1 MFILYQIT
9 ISLLIIFSPII
20 FVYRILNN
28 KEEPKRIR
36 EKFSFP
42 SKIKNR
48 GKLIWFHSA
57 SVGELMS
64 IIPLIKYYEN
74 KKYIKQILVTS
85 STISSSK
92 ILKKFKFKKT
102 THQFFPIDHVY
113 FTNKFLKYWKPSV
126 AIFIESEIWPSM
138 FKNLKKNNIPLI
150 LLNARLTKKTF
161 KKWMQIE
168 SFAKSI
174 FNLITISY
182 PQNLETISY
191 LKKLK
196 VKKIKNIGNLKFIES
211 RVNDFASIDYKLK
224 KMFKNKKILVASSTH
239 RYEEIFCAKAHIEL
253 KKKYHNLITII
264 IPRHIHR
271 VSEIISDIKEFN
283 LNIITHSS
291 KFKYSKNFDIYLVDT
306 FGETKKFHK
315 IAHSVFLGGSII
327 NRGGQNPLEA
337 ARFGANIL
345 HGPNIDNF
353 KDVYKKLNS
362 FKISKRVNTPKK
374 LANSI
379 SFRRNKNIGI
389 RIKKIGEKILNQTIK
404 ELDTLINNDFK
415 KT

>member
-211 RVNDFASIDYKLK
+211 RVDNFASIDYKLK

-239 RYEEIFCAKAHIEL
+239 RYEEIFCAKAHMEL
-253 KKKYHNLITII
+253 KKNII
-264 IPRHIHR
+264 I
-271 VSEIISDIKEFN
+271 
-283 LNIITHSS
+283 
-291 KFKYSKNFDIYLVDT
+291 
-306 FGETKKFHK
+306 
-315 IAHSVFLGGSII
+315 
-327 NRGGQNPLEA
+327 
-337 ARFGANIL
+337 
-345 HGPNIDNF
+345 
-353 KDVYKKLNS
+353 
-362 FKISKRVNTPKK
+362 
-374 LANSI
+374 
-379 SFRRNKNIGI
+379 
-389 RIKKIGEKILNQTIK
+389 
-404 ELDTLINNDFK
+404 
-415 KT
+415 